1 MKLAALFEGGEAME
15 KKKLQEL
22 LDEYEK
28 AMITLEQNYLALDR
42 IVKDMQGTYPSS
54 DVTQDERENWF
65 WGFMRLLMILRDS
78 HKEPIER
85 ARETFEQIKTEVFKM
100 TA

>member
-1 MKLAALFEGGEAME
+1 ME

-22 LDEYEK
+22 LDEYEN

-42 IVKDMQGTYPSS
+42 IVEDMQRTYPSS

-65 WGFMRLLMILRDS
+65 WGFMRLLIILRDS
-78 HKEPIER
+78 QKEPIGKI
-85 ARETFEQIKTEVFKM
+85 RETFEQINTTVFNMTE
-100 TA
+100 A

>member
-1 MKLAALFEGGEAME
+1 MTGFLFRGRAME

-42 IVKDMQGTYPSS
+42 IVEDMQRTYPSS
-54 DVTQDERENWF
+54 DVTQ
-65 WGFMRLLMILRDS
+65 G
-78 HKEPIER
+78 
-85 ARETFEQIKTEVFKM
+85 
-100 TA
+100 